1 MYFLLCIF
9 LFTNLLCYGK
19 MYLGDEYKVEIII
32 GKTAGFCFGVK
43 NAINNVI
50 DELNV
55 NKKVFCLGELV
66 HNTQITEELK
76 KKGAKFIDNIE
87 EAKKSVIIR
96 AHGIP
101 KNIYKK
107 ARELN
112 LEIKDLTC
120 PKVLHIHNIA
130 EEFSKKNYFIFL
142 VGQKEHPETIGTI
155 SFCGE
160 KSTIIE
166 TIQDVEKA
174 VNTFKQTT
182 SKNALVIAQ
191 TTYSINKFNEICEE
205 LRKNITNIE
214 IKNTICNATKMRQEE
229 TKKIAQEVNAMVI
242 IGGKHSSN
250 SNKLYEIAKKY
261 CNKVLFVE
269 TKENLDINLLKNEEK
284 IGIMAGASTPKK
296 SIQEIVDIIKKTC

>member
-1 MYFLLCIF
+1 M
-9 LFTNLLCYGK
+9 
-19 MYLGDEYKVEIII
+19 EVII

-50 DELNV
+50 DELNA

-76 KKGAKFIDNIE
+76 KKGAKFINNIE

-107 ARELN
+107 AQELN

-155 SFCGE
+155 SFCGK
-160 KSTIIE
+160 KSIIIE

-174 VNTFKQTT
+174 VNIFKQTT

-191 TTYSINKFNEICEE
+191 TTYSINRFNEICEK
-205 LRKNITNIE
+205 LQKNITNIE

-284 IGIMAGASTPKK
+284 IGVMAGASTPKK

>member
-1 MYFLLCIF
+1 M
-9 LFTNLLCYGK
+9 
-19 MYLGDEYKVEIII
+19 EVII

-50 DELNV
+50 DELNA

-76 KKGAKFIDNIE
+76 KKGAKFINNIE

-107 ARELN
+107 AQELN

-155 SFCGE
+155 SFCGK
-160 KSTIIE
+160 KSIIIE

-174 VNTFKQTT
+174 VNIFKQTT

-191 TTYSINKFNEICEE
+191 TTYSINRFNEICEK
-205 LRKNITNIE
+205 LQKNITNIE

-261 CNKVLFVE
+261 CNKILFVE

-284 IGIMAGASTPKK
+284 IGIMAGASTPPK